1 MQQQHMQQQQA
12 ENLLIKNEKDKTL
25 FGFSVLLRNVL
36 ILIFLIFYIL
46 PKLESGIGTGFP
58 IITLSS
64 LLQVG
69 CQRISEP
76 VSHLFCINMKHLM

>member
-1 MQQQHMQQQQA
+1 MQQQHIQQQQA
-12 ENLLIKNEKDKTL
+12 ENLFNKSENDKTL

-58 IITLSS
+58 IVTLTS
-64 LLQVG
+64 LV
-69 CQRISEP
+69 
-76 VSHLFCINMKHLM
+76 

>member
-1 MQQQHMQQQQA
+1 MQQQHIQQQQV
-12 ENLLIKNEKDKTL
+12 ENLFTKIKKDKTL

-58 IITLSS
+58 IIT
-64 LLQVG
+64 
-69 CQRISEP
+69 
-76 VSHLFCINMKHLM
+76 K